1 MQQYQVVKFTVMAY
15 SKAHGMVPT
24 EIEFRYEDKGDGVE
38 PKSLLVAGDLFTI
51 SSACNRM
58 RTDK

>member
-15 SKAHGMVPT
+15 SKTHGMVPT
-24 EIEFRYEDKGDGVE
+24 DIEFRYEDKGDGIE
-38 PKSLLVAGDLFTI
+38 PKSLHVAGDLFTI
-51 SSACNRM
+51 SSACDRM